1 MARPYATEMERLA
14 ETFAWATTTEL
25 GALRRAVRAA
35 GLSPLVA
42 IGSGG
47 SLIAAHALAAFTAR
61 QRIK

>member
-35 GLSPLVA
+35 GLSPLAVSA
-42 IGSGG
+42 
-47 SLIAAHALAAFTAR
+47 LADRWTAADALAAFHR
-61 QRIK
+61 PV